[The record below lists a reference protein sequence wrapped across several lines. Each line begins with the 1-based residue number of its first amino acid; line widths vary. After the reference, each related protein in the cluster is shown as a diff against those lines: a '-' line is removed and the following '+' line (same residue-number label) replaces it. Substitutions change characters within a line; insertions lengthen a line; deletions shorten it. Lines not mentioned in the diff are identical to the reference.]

1 MAIESR
7 PNGEPSIELNLGS
20 EMQSVKD
27 TPLDH
32 LLEGARLLCPVKIGE
47 QSLYLIERSKP
58 TWRRQTHGQSRTDCR
73 VERVSSSPPTTS
85 NTSFPKGRYHGRT
98 IQPSR
103 SLCRRPR
110 KGRYLSTDFH
120 GAVLTRLVTSNLYFA
135 WYSALVMSLLRV
147 TEHRT

>member
-73 VERVSSSPPTTS
+73 VERVSSSLPATS
-85 NTSFPKGRYHGRT
+85 DISFQKERYHGRT

-110 KGRYLSTDFH
+110 KGMRRFSELH
-120 GAVLTRLVTSNLYFA
+120 EVLLTRLVTSNIYFA
-135 WYSALVMSLLRV
+135 WDFTLFLSLLHV
-147 TEHRT
+147 FGYRT